1 MKKLFSL
8 AIIVAV
14 VCISATM
21 YLEGFS
27 NDVDYVE
34 SQLDNRQYLVRNLPD
49 KSDAARLLSLIRARL
64 IKLIRYMRTKYPTDK
79 RVHRL
84 IKNFNPDQIS
94 ESFPDSKYTSYSV
107 NKGEKIVFCVRQR
120 NDKNE
125 LVDLNTMMFV
135 AIHELS
141 HLMTISIGHT
151 KEFWN
156 NMKFLLREALS
167 QDLQLYRYQ
176 PFHNDPIPYCGTMI
190 TDTPLKLEHNHSPMM
205 RTNDVILIEESVE
218 HPQIQ

>member
-1 MKKLFSL
+1 MKNIFLL
-8 AIIVAV
+8 ALIMAIVCV
-14 VCISATM
+14 SATM
-21 YLEGFS
+21 YFEGFS

-49 KSDAARLLSLIRARL
+49 KNDAARLLSLIRARL
-64 IKLIRYMRTKYPTDK
+64 IKLVKYMRTKYPQDS

-84 IKNFNPDQIS
+84 VKNFNPDQIS
-94 ESFPDSKYTSYSV
+94 ESAPDSKYTSYSV

-135 AIHELS
+135 AVHEMA
-141 HLMTISIGHT
+141 HLMTLSIGHT
-151 KEFWN
+151 KEFWE

-167 QDLQLYRYQ
+167 KNLQLYRYQ
-176 PFHNDPIPYCGTMI
+176 PFHNDPTPYCGTMI
-190 TDTPLKLEHNHSPMM
+190 TDTPLKLEDGRLPPISRD
-205 RTNDVILIEESVE
+205 RTVLIEES
-218 HPQIQ
+218 H